1 MAPGNQLP
9 QYIQDQIITLYNESD
24 LSNQEIADAVGVKRN
39 YVYKRLKCLKLF
51 GELYPPITVSYGR
64 PSVLNH
70 YQKEVSLSLLY
81 GSEVNV
87 VSTYSRTSMTVLLL
101 TSMR

>member
-39 YVYKRLKCLKLF
+39 
-51 GELYPPITVSYGR
+51 
-64 PSVLNH
+64 
-70 YQKEVSLSLLY
+70 
-81 GSEVNV
+81 
-87 VSTYSRTSMTVLLL
+87 
-101 TSMR
+101 